1 MVIEYLEKIYQ
12 EMYGRKVSLERD
24 YKKTELLLKENAQ
37 FIDTLENS
45 LDKNYESFSPRD
57 INRESYEKIEALKE
71 EKSIIEKDSEELEE
85 RISNLTEH
93 LVELEEVL
101 QNLRESTREEKE
113 KEKEVLIEEEDKIL
127 LHDSMVQ
134 SLTGMIHKI
143 ELCTKLID
151 VDKVRCK
158 LELQN
163 MSKTMKKMIEDI
175 CQN

>member
-12 EMYGRKVSLERD
+12 EMYERKVSLERD
-24 YKKTELLLKENAQ
+24 YKKIELLLKENAQ

-71 EKSIIEKDSEELEE
+71 EKSIIEKDSEELKE
-85 RISNLTEH
+85 RILNLTEH

-101 QNLRESTREEKE
+101 QNLRESTREE

-143 ELCTKLID
+143 ELCTKLMD

>member
-71 EKSIIEKDSEELEE
+71 EKSIIEKDSEELKE
-85 RISNLTEH
+85 RILNLTEH

-101 QNLRESTREEKE
+101 QNLRESTREE

-143 ELCTKLID
+143 ELCTKLMD

>member
-12 EMYGRKVSLERD
+12 EMYERKVSLERD

-71 EKSIIEKDSEELEE
+71 EKSIIEKDSEKLKE
-85 RISNLTEH
+85 RILNLTEH

-101 QNLRESTREEKE
+101 QNLRESTRKE

-127 LHDSMVQ
+127 LRDSMVQ

-143 ELCTKLID
+143 ELCTKLMD

>member
-12 EMYGRKVSLERD
+12 EMYERKVSLERD

-71 EKSIIEKDSEELEE
+71 EKSIIEKDSEKLKE
-85 RISNLTEH
+85 RILNLTEH

-101 QNLRESTREEKE
+101 QNLRESTREE

-143 ELCTKLID
+143 ELCTKLMD

-163 MSKTMKKMIEDI
+163 MSKTMKKIIEDI